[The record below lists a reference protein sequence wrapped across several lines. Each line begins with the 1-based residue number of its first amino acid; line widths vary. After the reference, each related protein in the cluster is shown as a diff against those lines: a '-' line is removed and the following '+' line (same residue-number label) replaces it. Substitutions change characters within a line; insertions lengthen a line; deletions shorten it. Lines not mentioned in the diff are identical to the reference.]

1 MAHPNEDLFRAGY
14 AAFQAGDMEGL
25 STKYFAP
32 GIVWHQPGNNPMAG
46 DYKGIQEVLGSF
58 AKTMELTGGNFSV
71 EIHDVLANDEH
82 GVVLASVRGER
93 DGKKLDDK
101 YTHVVHFKDGK
112 VTESWLFGWDQA
124 AVDDFWS

>member
-14 AAFQAGDMEGL
+14 AAFQSGDMEGL
-25 STKYFAP
+25 SSKYFSP
-32 GIVWHQPGNNPMAG
+32 DIVWHQPGNNPMAG

-58 AKTMELTGGNFSV
+58 AKTMELTGGNFAV

-93 DGKKLDDK
+93 DTKKLEDK

-112 VTESWLFGWDQA
+112 VTESWIFGWDQA